1 MTDEEFNNLSEK
13 EITDLMNG
21 TDRKNHPG
29 TVNLELDTPSEKE
42 EQSESEEKPDNY
54 EDYSIE
60 DWTRLM
66 KGKSSSKADIFK
78 D

>member
-29 TVNLELDTPSEKE
+29 TVSLELDTPFEKE
-42 EQSESEEKPDNY
+42 EQSESEEKPENY
-54 EDYSIE
+54 EDYSVE

-66 KGKSSSKADIFK
+66 KGKSSGKADIFK